1 MPRSVEAQ
9 VIDIIARH
17 AVLAPEMVTREMTI
31 ADLGLDSLG
40 LVETIFAIEEMFDV
54 TVPFNAN
61 DPASSSFDMTN
72 VGTVVAGVEALI
84 AAKP

>member
-40 LVETIFAIEEMFDV
+40 HVETIFAIEEMFDV

>member
-72 VGTVVAGVEALI
+72 VGTVVAGVEALV

>member
-1 MPRSVEAQ
+1 
-9 VIDIIARH
+9 
-17 AVLAPEMVTREMTI
+17 MVTREMTI

>member
-17 AVLAPEMVTREMTI
+17 AVLGPEMVTRDMTI
-31 ADLGLDSLG
+31 TDLGLDSLG